1 MKAINFINWKYIGL
15 TGCLVA
21 SLLTACGDD
30 ETGPEVV
37 TPLEPK
43 LEIVNEAS
51 TFSFSSAGN
60 SAQVLTFNANQD
72 WHIVLDD
79 SEGVDNSWVVL
90 FEREGTAGEGNKVWV
105 AAAENVEPDA
115 RRANFSLVSGGFKF
129 DFVIYQAQKD
139 AVVIT
144 DPKAYENLDAG
155 EHIISV
161 EFGINTGEYK
171 TSFLYSG
178 DTGWIMP
185 TDERPAGEPETR
197 AMENHT
203 LYFKVL
209 PNQNLIFVEVPLK
222 SLRKIMIM

>member
-90 FEREGTAGEGNKVWV
+90 
-105 AAAENVEPDA
+105 AASSACA
-115 RRANFSLVSGGFKF
+115 RVLLSIVLR
-129 DFVIYQAQKD
+129 
-139 AVVIT
+139 
-144 DPKAYENLDAG
+144 
-155 EHIISV
+155 
-161 EFGINTGEYK
+161 
-171 TSFLYSG
+171 LY
-178 DTGWIMP
+178 P
-185 TDERPAGEPETR
+185 
-197 AMENHT
+197 
-203 LYFKVL
+203 L
-209 PNQNLIFVEVPLK
+209 P
-222 SLRKIMIM
+222 MILS

>member
-72 WHIVLDD
+72 WHIVL
-79 SEGVDNSWVVL
+79 VIRKV
-90 FEREGTAGEGNKVWV
+90 RIIAG
-105 AAAENVEPDA
+105 
-115 RRANFSLVSGGFKF
+115 
-129 DFVIYQAQKD
+129 
-139 AVVIT
+139 
-144 DPKAYENLDAG
+144 
-155 EHIISV
+155 
-161 EFGINTGEYK
+161 
-171 TSFLYSG
+171 
-178 DTGWIMP
+178 
-185 TDERPAGEPETR
+185 
-197 AMENHT
+197 
-203 LYFKVL
+203 
-209 PNQNLIFVEVPLK
+209 
-222 SLRKIMIM
+222 

>member
-21 SLLTACGDD
+21 SLLAACGDD

-90 FEREGTAGEGNKVWV
+90 FEREGTAGEATKYG
-105 AAAENVEPDA
+105 
-115 RRANFSLVSGGFKF
+115 
-129 DFVIYQAQKD
+129 
-139 AVVIT
+139 
-144 DPKAYENLDAG
+144 
-155 EHIISV
+155 
-161 EFGINTGEYK
+161 
-171 TSFLYSG
+171 
-178 DTGWIMP
+178 
-185 TDERPAGEPETR
+185 
-197 AMENHT
+197 
-203 LYFKVL
+203 
-209 PNQNLIFVEVPLK
+209 
-222 SLRKIMIM
+222 